1 MVRAPGPEIAL
12 ATGAAARLTGPIGER
27 AVVMVNGGRRREVPG
42 DWSATLE
49 WLATRLSP
57 RLPEVAFLEVRYR
70 IKSWQRLGDCIED
83 CAAALGLAAAQGA
96 KECVLL
102 GFSMGGA
109 VSIASAAHPLV
120 SGVVGLAPW
129 IPKRLDVSGLDGKR
143 LSVIH
148 GSLDGKLPLIAPGVA
163 PAQTLAGVER
173 VRNRGVP
180 VSHTVLSGG
189 VHGIAL
195 RFPSG
200 RLIPLPRAGRWTGL
214 VEDEL
219 RRHLSGS
226 VAVPAGLRSAD

>member
-1 MVRAPGPEIAL
+1 MPGPEITL
-12 ATGAAARLTGPIGER
+12 ATGAAARLTGPVGTQ

-49 WLATRLSP
+49 WLAKRLSP
-57 RLPEVAFLEVRYR
+57 RLPELAFLEVRYR

-83 CAAALGLAAAQGA
+83 CAAAVGLAAEQGA

-109 VSIASAAHPLV
+109 VSIASAAQPLV
-120 SGVVGLAPW
+120 SAVVGLAPW
-129 IPKRLDVSGLDGKR
+129 IPQRLDVSGLDGKR

-148 GSLDGKLPLIAPGVA
+148 GSLDGKLPLLTPGVA

-173 VRNRGVP
+173 IKDRGIP

-189 VHGIAL
+189 VHGIAV
-195 RFPSG
+195 RAPSG
-200 RLIPLPRAGRWTGL
+200 RLIPLPRAGRWTRL
-214 VEDEL
+214 VEEEL
-219 RRHLSGS
+219 RGHLSGS
-226 VAVPAGLRSAD
+226 VAGPAALRSAD